1 MASVSAVKPSLATRT
16 WGTYLPGAA
25 RIQLVIMMLLVVA
38 VYWVPIRRDLIWRWA
53 HDGNWSHGWLVP
65 LFSLYFL
72 AARRHELFKIRAR
85 TDYFGAVIVAGSLTV
100 YFLSVWRFRM
110 HYPQD
115 LSLLGVIFGLALLF
129 SGREAMRILW
139 FPIAFLFFAIPLPQQ
154 HFVKLTLPLRIMASK
169 AAAALM
175 PIFKPGL
182 YTDAQAVVI
191 DYVAPGSKPGTLDV
205 EEACSGLRL
214 MMSFMALGVAI
225 AYLRE
230 RPRWHR
236 LVMVISCIPIAVI
249 CNTVRVTITGLLQV
263 NGYGHLA
270 RGTAHQFLGI
280 SMLVLAFALF
290 YSLDYV
296 LGNLFREVHDE
307 EDEEDGSAAALT

>member
-1 MASVSAVKPSLATRT
+1 MTSVSAVKPSLTPRT
-16 WGTYLPGAA
+16 WGAYLSVGA
-25 RIQLVIMMLLVVA
+25 RIQLVVVVLLVLA
-38 VYWVPIRRDLIWRWA
+38 VYWVPIRRDLIWRWT

-72 AARRHELFKIRAR
+72 AVRRYELFKIRAR
-85 TDYFGAVIVAGSLTV
+85 TDYLGAVIVAGSLTM
-100 YFLSVWRFRM
+100 YFLSAWRFRM
-110 HYPQD
+110 HYPQA

-129 SGREAMRILW
+129 KGREAMRILW
-139 FPIAFLFFAIPLPQQ
+139 FPIAFLFFAVPLPQQ
-154 HFVKLTLPLRIMASK
+154 HFVKLTLPLRILASE
-169 AAAALM
+169 AAAVLM

-182 YTDAQAVVI
+182 YTDTQAVVI
-191 DYVAPGSKPGTLDV
+191 DYIAPGSKPGTLNV

-236 LVMVISCIPIAVI
+236 VVMVVSCIPIAVI

-263 NGYGHLA
+263 NGYDDLA

-307 EDEEDGSAAALT
+307 EDERDGSAAALT